1 MRHLLI
7 KFKRCNSLAQCK
19 KTSRKIKGSP
29 SHKRQCQRPSI
40 LALLKL
46 PSAHI
51 AACCLSTWLS
61 VHEDGKCREK
71 KYMHLY
77 LYILYLSVELHWKQK
92 VWSSAPGDCVR
103 KREPKSARY
112 HNSIYRFIISLAQL
126 FLLCTKEGSSRSL
139 ASLHFIAV
147 SVRLSS
153 TCAQRLWART
163 QTQQKVGS

>member
-1 MRHLLI
+1 MPQP
-7 KFKRCNSLAQCK
+7 CPV
-19 KTSRKIKGSP
+19 RKEFTQIKGSP
-29 SHKRQCQRPSI
+29 SHKRQCQRPTI

-46 PSAHI
+46 PSARI

-92 VWSSAPGDCVR
+92 VWSSAPGDCVG

-112 HNSIYRFIISLAQL
+112 HNSIYRYIISLPQL

-139 ASLHFIAV
+139 ASLHFIAA
-147 SVRLSS
+147 SAGLSS
-153 TCAQRLWART
+153 TRT
-163 QTQQKVGS
+163 KALGSHTDAVKSGAAKKREGRQT

>member
-1 MRHLLI
+1 MSIDCVVFSSDLKGATALPSA
-7 KFKRCNSLAQCK
+7 KKSQCE
-19 KTSRKIKGSP
+19 IKGSP
-29 SHKRQCQRPSI
+29 SHKRQCQHPTI

-112 HNSIYRFIISLAQL
+112 HNSIYRFIISLPQL
-126 FLLCTKEGSSRSL
+126 FLLRTKEGSSRSL

-147 SVRLSS
+147 SARLSS
-153 TCAQRLWART
+153 THAQRLWART
-163 QTQQKVGS
+163 PTQ